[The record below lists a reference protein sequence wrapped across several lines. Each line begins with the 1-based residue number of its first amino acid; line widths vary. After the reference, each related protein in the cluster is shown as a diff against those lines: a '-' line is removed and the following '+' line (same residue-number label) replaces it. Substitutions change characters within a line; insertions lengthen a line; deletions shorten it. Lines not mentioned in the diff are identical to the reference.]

1 MLWPHP
7 ARRCRTS
14 SQQVDSY
21 SSDNYVILLSLTWFL
36 SALFM
41 VMLSNANWLRNPWL
55 EWVLGLF
62 IGLVTAALLVFTTSL
77 FPGLE
82 DYGVDFG
89 LRLNVGLTSVGYTR
103 LAIEP
108 IGPDTNKPI
117 HYVFLDVDPGDN
129 GGRPDDSSYDSSDG
143 ACRALMKRG
152 PRVKDLQCQ
161 PTRPLNRALLA
172 EALKELDN
180 TSEKLADSTGILAI
194 VFDVALAEDS
204 VINEEDKRED
214 KELRDAMNTRKGKP
228 PIIYAADAERL
239 VRGDDAGVILLSK
252 QEARYP
258 GQARVA
264 FPVADS
270 AIRRYHRCFFESG
283 SENRRES
290 LPYSIAR
297 IVNSKLPEC
306 NHDKNPPGLAYDE
319 RIIYTLLGLD
329 GHADSGPEIGEREDK
344 QAFVYGDVYTHC
356 LAAHLWTS
364 ASICSRPETYQ
375 KAIVVIGASNPFRRD
390 QHYTPLGMM
399 SGSEVV
405 INATRSFLLYPDQE
419 VKSWLE
425 KLSKKA
431 WLTFLCSVVWLG
443 YYLIRHRMAIHG
455 NTHRSVWARIRAWVA
470 KPLMFLVTLAAV
482 MALAIWLSFNTESSS
497 PNLDVLLPVL
507 AIGLEQYTEFSV
519 WLLEIMKMRLARL
532 FGRDRIHVEG
542 NHP

>member
-1 MLWPHP
+1 MP
-7 ARRCRTS
+7 
-14 SQQVDSY
+14 
-21 SSDNYVILLSLTWFL
+21 
-36 SALFM
+36 
-41 VMLSNANWLRNPWL
+41 SNANWLRNPWL

-62 IGLVTAALLVFTTSL
+62 VGLVTAALLVFTTAL

-108 IGPDTNKPI
+108 IGPDINKPI

-129 GGRPDDSSYDSSDG
+129 GSRPDDSSYDSSDG
-143 ACRALMKRG
+143 ACRALR
-152 PRVKDLQCQ
+152 PRIKDLKCQ
-161 PTRPLNRALLA
+161 PTRPLNRYVLA
-172 EALKELDN
+172 EALETL
-180 TSEKLADSTGILAI
+180 SEKSRESANSTGILAI
-194 VFDVALAEDS
+194 VLDVTLAEDPATDVEDIALIKVMTALKGTPP
-204 VINEEDKRED
+204 VIY
-214 KELRDAMNTRKGKP
+214 G
-228 PIIYAADAERL
+228 ADARL
-239 VRGDDAGVILLSK
+239 SLRGDDSVMKLISD

-258 GQARVA
+258 GKARVV
-264 FPVADS
+264 FPVANS
-270 AIRRYHRCFFESG
+270 AIRRYHRCFFEDG

-306 NHDKNPPGLAYDE
+306 NHGKNPPGRAYDE
-319 RIIYTLLGLD
+319 RIIYTLLSLE
-329 GHADSGPEIGEREDK
+329 GHADSGPEIGEWEDK
-344 QAFVYGDVYTHC
+344 RAFVYGDVYTHC

-419 VKSWLE
+419 VKNWPE

-507 AIGLEQYTEFSV
+507 AIGLEQYTEFSA